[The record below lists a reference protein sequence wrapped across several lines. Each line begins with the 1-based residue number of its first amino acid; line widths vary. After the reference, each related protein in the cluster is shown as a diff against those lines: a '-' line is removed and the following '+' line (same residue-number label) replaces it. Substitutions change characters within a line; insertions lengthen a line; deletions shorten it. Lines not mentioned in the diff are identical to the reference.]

1 MANAA
6 RKTSFAVIPGVPG
19 CTYYLT
25 VKGKDRTLICTENRG
40 NKVVLA
46 DLKSG
51 YRYTW
56 DVKHFSYMLRQHRW
70 RDTAEGSMPKIE
82 IEVTH
87 KQGTV
92 DAFRQREYTQD
103 ELNSLVDNIEDIEF

>member
-1 MANAA
+1 
-6 RKTSFAVIPGVPG
+6 
-19 CTYYLT
+19 
-25 VKGKDRTLICTENRG
+25 
-40 NKVVLA
+40 
-46 DLKSG
+46 
-51 YRYTW
+51 
-56 DVKHFSYMLRQHRW
+56 MLRQHRW
-70 RDTAEGSMPKIE
+70 RDTAEGTMPKIE